1 MVVRVMTVAG
11 SDSGGGA
18 GVQADIKTITC
29 LGAFATSAI
38 TALTAQNSVGV
49 NGIAPMEPSFV
60 SMQMNSIL
68 SDIGTDT
75 AKTGMLYSGE
85 IIDAVASTFKQY
97 SVKKIVVD
105 PVMVSKTGSKLLKD
119 DAIEILM
126 KELVSIACL
135 VTPNIPEA
143 EIMSGIRIDSEESM
157 EKSAIK
163 INQLTGSS
171 VLVKGGHMSD
181 TGHSMDVLY
190 HEDKITHYSLPRINT
205 ENTHGTGDTYSAA
218 IATFLAKG
226 NSMEQAVENGKEYL
240 QKTIEGSFPMGSG
253 YGSLRHFWKLE
264 SV

>member
-18 GVQADIKTITC
+18 GIQADIKTITC

-38 TALTAQNSVGV
+38 TALTAQNSVAV

-68 SDIGTDT
+68 SDIGTDS
-75 AKTGMLYSGE
+75 AKTGMLYSSE
-85 IIDAVASTFKQY
+85 IIESVTSTFKQY
-97 SVKKIVVD
+97 SVNKIFVD
-105 PVMVSKTGSKLLKD
+105 PVMVSKTGSKLLND

-126 KELVSIACL
+126 KGLVSIACI
-135 VTPNIPEA
+135 VTPNVPEA
-143 EIMSGIRIDSEESM
+143 EIMSGIRIDSVESM

-171 VLVKGGHMSD
+171 VLVKGGHMSNTVHSID
-181 TGHSMDVLY
+181 TLY
-190 HEDKITHYSLPRINT
+190 HNGKIRHYSLPRINT
-205 ENTHGTGDTYSAA
+205 KNTHGTGDTYSAA
-218 IATFLAKG
+218 IATFLANG
-226 NSMEQAVENGKEYL
+226 NSIEQAVENGKEYL
-240 QKTIEGSFPMGSG
+240 QRAIEGSFPMGNG